1 MPETGEYLILG
12 LAAIAL
18 LLALFIGSMVVR
30 YRNLTKDIDLIQR
43 LQEEES

>member
-12 LAAIAL
+12 LAAIAIL
-18 LLALFIGSMVVR
+18 LSLFVASMVAR

>member
-12 LAAIAL
+12 LAVIAF
-18 LLALFIGSMVVR
+18 LLALFIGSMVAR
-30 YRNLTKDIDLIQR
+30 YRNLTKDINLIQR